1 MAFLFTIPSEK
12 EPLGRNM
19 VVCFCQIIFLIP
31 NKAKKKKIIIFFREI
46 DKKFF

>member
-1 MAFLFTIPSEK
+1 MAFLITVPSEK

-31 NKAKKKKIIIFFREI
+31 NKAKKKFFFRKI
-46 DKKFF
+46 DKKFL

>member
-31 NKAKKKKIIIFFREI
+31 NKAKKKNFFFRKI
-46 DKKFF
+46 DKKFL

>member
-19 VVCFCQIIFLIP
+19 VVFRQIIFLIP
-31 NKAKKKKIIIFFREI
+31 NKKIFFREI
-46 DKKFF
+46 DMKFVY